1 MGDCIYYYKDLHIPD
16 CIVVVDNNQRGQTT
30 RQEQYINAYTNSE
43 EIKKVQ
49 NNPALTDPNL
59 RRSSSGRRIET
70 RNMNKRKSPD
80 SGASKK
86 RKKKD
91 SVFLIFL
98 FDWVESIGNEYYEYR
113 SIKSLCY
120 AQSSSNT
127 TELFISCC
135 NPTNKEFITFIF
147 IIFVNH

>member
-59 RRSSSGRRIET
+59 RRSSSGRKIET

-98 FDWVESIGNEYYEYR
+98 FDW
-113 SIKSLCY
+113 
-120 AQSSSNT
+120 
-127 TELFISCC
+127 
-135 NPTNKEFITFIF
+135 
-147 IIFVNH
+147 

>member
-1 MGDCIYYYKDLHIPD
+1 MYCINHSFLLKISNLFPNFSLTIYKDLHIPD

-98 FDWVESIGNEYYEYR
+98 FDW
-113 SIKSLCY
+113 
-120 AQSSSNT
+120 
-127 TELFISCC
+127 
-135 NPTNKEFITFIF
+135 
-147 IIFVNH
+147 